1 MISTIRKM
9 GVAGPRL
16 TTSMWHPDAFH
27 GQDDRQAMVIKRVK
41 TGKWMHHKKMRDK
54 EDDGHHSLEEFD
66 ADAVE
71 YLHLLGVDLV
81 LVVQVMRDKQL
92 NVPVRMGVS
101 YATMSHF
108 DGDHAHSNCR
118 CGAEAAQS

>member
-81 LVVQVMRDKQL
+81 LVVQVMQDGGEQGQL
-92 NVPVRMGVS
+92 RLRNPR
-101 YATMSHF
+101 
-108 DGDHAHSNCR
+108 
-118 CGAEAAQS
+118 